1 MMHFKRTVIV
11 IFLLTIAVGFTSVAI
26 AQTDEEVNLQA
37 LYQEIDDAISHSDQ
51 YVTLR
56 ESLIDACRDSL
67 MNEQSLEKRVALA
80 ERLFR
85 LFQPYKNDSALHYAQ
100 LCISIAESLH
110 RPDISGRFHSL
121 MAYQCSNCNMYS
133 ESFDQLSKVNR
144 SALDQAGLIDYYN
157 AWMHVYGE
165 LGSYTQIQDI
175 RRSYFDKQNLYRDS
189 VMMVA
194 KEGSED
200 WLHLKM
206 DILSARQ
213 SFQEALRINN
223 KWLKKVE
230 PNTHE
235 SAYAAFYRSM
245 VYDHLQNHDQKCY
258 WLGKSALEDIRC
270 AVMNQ
275 ASLLFLAEQLAD
287 DGDIERARRYM
298 EFTRDCNSVFCPHV
312 RIYQVNPYISILEKS
327 CQAAEAKTERM
338 LVIAAVVIGLLLI
351 ALLVVIIRK
360 KKQK

>member
-1 MMHFKRTVIV
+1 MHFKRTFIT
-11 IFLLTIAVGFTSVAI
+11 ILLLTVAVRFAAI
-26 AQTDEEVNLQA
+26 AQTDEGVDLHA
-37 LYQEIDDAISHSDQ
+37 LYQEIDDAISHSEQ
-51 YVTLR
+51 YISIR
-56 ESLIDACRDSL
+56 ESQINACRDSL
-67 MNEQSLEKRVALA
+67 LNEQSLEKQVTLA
-80 ERLFR
+80 GKLFS

-100 LCISIAESLH
+100 ICINLGDSLR

-133 ESFDQLSKVNR
+133 ESFEQLSKVKR
-144 SALDQAGLIDYYN
+144 SALDQAGLVDYYK

-165 LGSYTQIQDI
+165 LGSFTQIKDM
-175 RRSYFDKQNLYRDS
+175 RRYYFDMQNLYRDS

-213 SFQEALRINN
+213 SFQDALSINN
-223 KWLKKVE
+223 QWIKRVH

-235 SAYAAFYRSM
+235 SAFAAFYRSI
-245 VYDHLQNHDQKCY
+245 VYDKLQNHDQKCY

-270 AVMNQ
+270 AVMSQ

-287 DGDIERARRYM
+287 DGDIDRARSYM
-298 EFTRDCNSVFCPHV
+298 KYTRDCNMVFLPRV
-312 RIYQVNPYISILEKS
+312 RIYQINPYIDILEKS
-327 CQAAEAKTERM
+327 CQAAEAKADNT
-338 LVIAAVVIGLLLI
+338 LLIAAVVIGLLL
-351 ALLVVIIRK
+351 VVLFVILIRK
-360 KKQK
+360 RK